1 MSRAP
6 HIPTQLTK
14 APFTVDEALRA
25 GVTRRQLRGAS
36 WRRMGS
42 GFYVWAGLPDHPML
56 RLLTVQRRLPTGSAF
71 SGCTAAWLHGLDL
84 APCDPV
90 EATVPNPIDISLRA
104 GVAIRRAKL
113 TSGEVVRLNGVHAT
127 SILRTLLDV
136 ARYQPLVEAVV
147 AMDAALH
154 KKVVSP
160 GQLRAYVAA
169 KGGHRGF
176 ARLDRVVGLAEPA
189 TESPMETRL
198 RMVLVLAGL
207 PRPAVQVPIHDQR
220 GRYLGRPDLYYASSR
235 LGLEYDGASHRG
247 NLASDVQRQNRLLAT
262 GIRLLRFTA
271 TDVRNAPDL
280 IVRQVRAV
288 IADS

>member
-1 MSRAP
+1 
-6 HIPTQLTK
+6 
-14 APFTVDEALRA
+14 
-25 GVTRRQLRGAS
+25 
-36 WRRMGS
+36 
-42 GFYVWAGLPDHPML
+42 
-56 RLLTVQRRLPTGSAF
+56 
-71 SGCTAAWLHGLDL
+71 
-84 APCDPV
+84 
-90 EATVPNPIDISLRA
+90 
-104 GVAIRRAKL
+104 VAIRRAKL